1 MYLNKYK
8 LDPEKENLKSF
19 LIKHIPN
26 TTALFTKRE
35 QFLLQKKTIVHSA
48 IAVDKGTW
56 LSYND
61 SWLNML
67 IFDLDYKINL
77 DDGIKLCMKEAFEP
91 TWICETDKG
100 IHIAFALENM
110 VRYDWKKT
118 INSARFVKR
127 ELTKIFKADTLGS
140 HRLKGVWRNPTN
152 HNFYFSGL
160 TYSITDFLEL
170 LSETDDIKQD
180 YTPHLHKPSH
190 LDLKNFKY
198 VLGNRNNYV
207 WYLAM
212 AYTKIADYTKI
223 LNYIKTLQYKNKT
236 TQQLNM
242 SELEQIARSVFN
254 YNKKKSN
261 FVSLYKQ
268 KEKENVGVMG
278 FKPIVATSGKA
289 YSKEIKRRQSLSAKR
304 TNVLDKRE
312 VKQKRASELR
322 TSIQAQNIQKVKNFI
337 ELHSDTAPHTIA
349 KISCATDLHR
359 HTVSKI
365 LKALKF
371 PI

>member
-1 MYLNKYK
+1 LYLNKYK
-8 LDPEKENLKSF
+8 PDPEKENLKSF

-26 TTALFTKRE
+26 STALYTKKE
-35 QFLLQKKTIVHSA
+35 HFKLQKKIIVQSA
-48 IAVDKGTW
+48 IAVNKGTW

-77 DDGIKLCMKEAFEP
+77 DDAIKLCMQKAFEP

-110 VRYDWKKT
+110 VRYDWTKT

-140 HRLKGVWRNPTN
+140 HRLKGIWRNPTT

-160 TYSITDFLEL
+160 TYCITDFLEL
-170 LSETDDIKQD
+170 LSETNDIKQD
-180 YTPHLHKPSH
+180 YTPNLHKPSYI
-190 LDLKNFKY
+190 DLKNFKY
-198 VLGNRNNYV
+198 ILGNRNNYI
-207 WYLAM
+207 WYLGM

-236 TQQLNM
+236 LQLDM
-242 SELEQIARSVFN
+242 AEIEQIARSVFN
-254 YNKKKSN
+254 YNKKNLN

-268 KEKENVGVMG
+268 KEKENVGAMG
-278 FKPIVATSGKA
+278 FKPIVAASGKA

-304 TNVLDKRE
+304 TNQLDKTE
-312 VKQKRASELR
+312 AKQKRASELR
-322 TSIQAQNIQKVKNFI
+322 ASIQAQNIQKVKNFI